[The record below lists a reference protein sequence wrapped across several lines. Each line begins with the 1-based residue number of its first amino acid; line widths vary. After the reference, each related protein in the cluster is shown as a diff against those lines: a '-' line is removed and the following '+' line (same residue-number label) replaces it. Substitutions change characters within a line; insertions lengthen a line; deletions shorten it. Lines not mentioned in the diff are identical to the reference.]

1 MKLAIATALA
11 AISIAGSVFAETT
24 VTATL
29 DSAQATRVKF
39 IAADAVW
46 DCSGTT
52 CVATVAPDTAAGVTG
67 CKELA
72 KKIGHITGYS
82 TDMRL
87 RSTARGWNA
96 ATSPRP
102 PRLRLRRAKP
112 TRLSLRS
119 LPTAGGPLGRPF
131 F

>member
-11 AISIAGSVFAETT
+11 AISLAGSVFAETT

-52 CVATVAPDTAAGVTG
+52 CVATVAPDAAAGVTG

-82 TDMRL
+82 TDMRTL
-87 RSTARGWNA
+87 DAKGLERCNIA
-96 ATSPRP
+96 AT
-102 PRLRLRRAKP
+102 
-112 TRLSLRS
+112 T
-119 LPTAGGPLGRPF
+119 PTATASR
-131 F
+131 